1 MPRYYIDVWSRF
13 GVDEDCDGLDLADLT
28 AARAEALKVGH
39 KLLERWSE
47 MPLDA
52 RSEIII
58 DVVDE
63 RLRKVLRVSLA
74 ELEYE
79 LPYQTDTNSL
89 PAR

>member
-13 GVDEDCDGLDLADLT
+13 GVDEDCEGLDLADLI

-63 RLRKVLRVSLA
+63 RLRKVLRISLA
-74 ELEYE
+74 ELGYGS
-79 LPYQTDTNSL
+79 PDQTATNSF
-89 PAR
+89 PAG